1 MNRRTLVAVMI
12 VASSMSSV
20 LFGSGDAGAVV
31 SNADYT
37 AVPPFVSNATTPN
50 IILLMD
56 NSGSMSNR
64 ACESSSCGVL
74 ADGSTS
80 TVTTFTATTRY
91 SGYADPLRCYV
102 WDASDGRFENGT
114 AKSVMN
120 TQCGTTEWDGNFVN
134 WASFRRFDAVKKS
147 MIGGDCYHPTASPIR
162 NADGTCKPSGS
173 PSLPTVKVQKSG
185 VGTETS
191 NAVPYGGGTGDST
204 YVGRIPATAYS
215 GTPANIRMII
225 EDDGDLCVDDDNN
238 GDGCGNSGSS
248 DGDSFV
254 ETELNEISFAMYSEP
269 TGVIQ
274 QVGSKARFGLFEFKP
289 SGDGARM
296 LVSPGSRQ
304 AINFSDSF
312 VETFDTNTAA
322 MVDAV
327 QESFPSTWTPLAESL
342 YETARY
348 VAQINS
354 TYLDDKY
361 VYPIAFSGGIS
372 KGVAL
377 ATNGVG
383 SIGNGGGGSGTP
395 EHKVLTGSETC
406 PAGYITNAC
415 GRDPYFFGSNHTPAW
430 ASTSQLVNCC
440 KTFVLIFTDGEPTQD
455 RNIPGADAATGACT
469 AGSICDYASAISGAP
484 CVGGSSTIHAPNGVC
499 NTNAATPPLTLLG
512 EHKTDYASNGSH
524 FLNDVAYWAHKNDLR
539 PCSGTSDGTIAG
551 LGVTGHCLPGMQNL
565 TVYTFFAFGTI
576 SGREILMHTA
586 QQGAFDDADNDGI
599 PDPGEYDKENNLTG
613 AAAPDNVPDA
623 YFESSNVDDLQD
635 KLLAT
640 IASILRRSSSGS
652 SVSVLATASTG
663 EGALYQ
669 SYFFPST
676 IENVTKSDVKWTGY
690 TQALFID
697 TFGNTREDTIQDG
710 RLDYKEDKIIKTR
723 FDGLVVRVDKYVDT
737 DGDGLPND
745 QNGDKIVTSADC
757 NPCGQL
763 LSDILPIWE
772 AGKQLALKD
781 AATRTILTWVD
792 SDHNGV
798 VDASEQIAFT
808 TANEPTLR
816 PYLRATSAAVGEK
829 IINFVRGCEVAT
841 CADQATTRDRRL
853 SVTSGAGTSL
863 KVWKLGDVI
872 HSTPTIVAGPKD
884 RHDAIYG
891 DQSYS
896 AFLQKWYNRRQVA
909 YVGGN
914 DGMLHAFNAGYY
926 HPGDDTSASAPANTT
941 EHGWFTT
948 APADNSSGVPLGD
961 ELWGFVPYELLPQ
974 LEFLSRADYQHTY
987 YVDLPLK
994 VADVRIF
1001 TPDTDHPNGW
1011 GTILIG
1017 GFRMGGSCGAC
1028 TAGTGAPPL
1037 TVSVSGTDYTFY
1049 SSYFAMDITNP
1060 DAPKLLWSFSS
1071 SNLGL
1076 TTSVPAVVRVNPAA
1090 DPKASNTNA
1099 KWYMVVGSGPTGYNA
1114 SVVQSAKVFVVDLAT
1129 GPGSGNSLVTS
1140 YSVGSWN
1147 SYIGDITAFDRD
1159 LDYRHDVVYF
1169 GRVIH
1174 DGALPWRGKIYRLT
1188 MGAGGATAKFG
1199 TVTSPTQWGIASGSA
1214 RVPTEM
1220 LDTFVSGAEMG
1231 PVATAPSV
1239 TMDDAANVW
1248 VFAGSGRYYSGT
1260 DKTDVSTQYFVGLK
1274 DSVLNAGC
1282 NQSAG
1287 ALNCMDNDLVDVSNA
1302 TVCVVGVGDCG
1313 QASGTNQVSGVT
1325 GATTFTGLIG
1335 LVQSKDGW
1343 VTKLVEPG
1351 SSGPPVILPAAIGER
1366 VVSSPTVFGG
1376 VVFFPT
1382 FIPTNDICT
1391 SSGTSR
1397 LWALFYKTGS
1407 AYQEPIIGTA
1417 TSGANQTV
1425 NKFGSLGEGLA
1436 FGIVVHMGSGRDGGS
1451 PFGLL
1456 INMSQG
1462 NFGDCATCGGNG
1474 GSPNSGI
1481 NVPVAIDPRSHFFS
1495 WTNM

>member
-1 MNRRTLVAVMI
+1 MNRRTLAAVMA
-12 VASSMSSV
+12 VATSLSV
-20 LFGSGDAGAVV
+20 ALLNVGQAVAVV

-50 IILLMD
+50 IIVVMD

-64 ACESSSCGVL
+64 ACESTSCGTL

-80 TVTTFTATTRY
+80 TTTTWTNTTRY
-91 SGYADPLRCYV
+91 SGYFDPMTCYTYNTT
-102 WDASDGRFENGT
+102 DTRFESGASKATLAT
-114 AKSVMN
+114 ACSD
-120 TQCGTTEWDGNFVN
+120 TQWDGNFLN
-134 WASFRRFDAVKKS
+134 WSTLRRFDAVKRA
-147 MIGGDCYHPTASPIR
+147 MIGGDCFSTRAT
-162 NADGTCKPSGS
+162 DGTCPTSGT
-173 PSLPTVKVQKSG
+173 PALKTVRAQASG
-185 VGTETS
+185 VNTERADV
-191 NAVPYGGGTGDST
+191 NYAGGTGANT
-204 YVGRIPATAYS
+204 YVGRIPLAD
-215 GTPANIRMII
+215 R
-225 EDDGDLCVDDDNN
+225 
-238 GDGCGNSGSS
+238 GSS
-248 DGDSFV
+248 PGTISVHVSDAYFCIENDTSFNSNCGDS
-254 ETELNEISFAMYSEP
+254 YSIRKYHLKVGYTTEP

-274 QVGSKARFGLFEFKP
+274 QIGSKARFGLMEFK
-289 SGDGARM
+289 SSSEGARM
-296 LVSPGSRQ
+296 LVGAGSRQ
-304 AINFSDSF
+304 SIDWADGD
-312 VETFDTNTAA
+312 VETFTTNMAA

-327 QESFPSTWTPLAESL
+327 QESSPSTWTPLSEAL

-348 VAQINS
+348 TAQIQS
-354 TYLDDKY
+354 TFATGY

-372 KGVAL
+372 
-377 ATNGVG
+377 NGVNFATTGAG
-383 SIGNGGGGSGTP
+383 SIGTDEIKALVGT
-395 EHKVLTGSETC
+395 ETC
-406 PAGYITNAC
+406 PSGYITNAC
-415 GRDPYFFGSNHTPAW
+415 GRDPYFFGQNHTPPW
-430 ASTSQLVNCC
+430 ASTSQVVNCC
-440 KTFVLIFTDGEPTQD
+440 RTFVILFTDGEPTQD
-455 RNIPGADAATGACT
+455 QGIPSALQ
-469 AGSICDYASAISGAP
+469 DYAHAHHGQHCNGSDGA
-484 CVGGSSTIHAPNGVC
+484 APPRPVNGTC
-499 NTNAATPPLTLLG
+499 NTNAATPFSDLLA
-512 EHKTDYASNGSH
+512 EHKTDYADSGSH
-524 FLNDVAYWAHKNDLR
+524 YLDDVAYWAHTSDLR

-551 LGVTGHCLPGMQNL
+551 LSVTGHCIAGTQSL
-565 TVYTFFAFGTI
+565 TVYSFFAFGNI
-576 SGREILMHTA
+576 NGRGILAQTA
-586 QQGAFDDADNDGI
+586 RLGGFEDANNDGI
-599 PDPGEYDKENNLTG
+599 PQTSEWDKENNLTG
-613 AAAPDNVPDA
+613 ASTPDGIPDA

-640 IASILRRSSSGS
+640 IASILRRSASGS

-669 SYFFPST
+669 SYFYPST
-676 IENVTKSDVKWTGY
+676 IEPSTLSDVKWTGY

-697 TFGNTREDTIQDG
+697 TFGNTREDTNQDG
-710 RLDYKEDKIIKTR
+710 RLDYKVDKIIKTR
-723 FDGLVVRVDKYVDT
+723 FDAVSNSVKVDKYVDS

-745 QNGDKIVTSADC
+745 QNSDNQVTLADC
-757 NPCGQL
+757 NPCGQA
-763 LSDILPIWE
+763 LSDVVPIWE
-772 AGKQLALKD
+772 AGKRLALKD
-781 AATRTILTWVD
+781 ASTRTILTWVD
-792 SDHNGV
+792 SDHDGV
-798 VDASEQIAFT
+798 VDSGEQIPFT
-808 TANEPTLR
+808 TANETTLR
-816 PYLRATSAAVGEK
+816 PYLRAASSAEGTK
-829 IINFVRGCEVAT
+829 IINFIRGCDVGT
-841 CADQATTRDRRL
+841 CAEQATTRDRRL
-853 SVTSGAGTSL
+853 QVPSGSGTL

-872 HSTPTIVAGPKD
+872 HSTPTVVAGPRD

-926 HPGDDTSASAPANTT
+926 HPGDDASASAPANTT

-948 APADNSSGVPLGD
+948 APADNSSGAPLGD

-987 YVDLPLK
+987 FVDLPLK

-1001 TPDTDHPNGW
+1001 TADTDHPNGW

-1028 TAGTGAPPL
+1028 AAGTGAPPM
-1037 TVSVSGTDYTFY
+1037 TVNISGTDYTFY
-1049 SSYFAMDITNP
+1049 SSYFAMDVTNP
-1060 DAPKLLWSFSS
+1060 DSPKLLWSFSS
-1071 SNLGL
+1071 SDLGL

-1090 DPKASNTNA
+1090 DAKASNTNA
-1099 KWYMVVGSGPTGYNA
+1099 KWYMVVGSGPTGYDA
-1114 SVVQSAKVFVVDLAT
+1114 SVAQSAKVFVIDLAT
-1129 GPGSGNSLVTS
+1129 GPGSSNSLVTS
-1140 YSVGSWN
+1140 YSVGSWD
-1147 SYIGDITAFDRD
+1147 SYIGDMTAFDRD

-1220 LDTFVSGAEMG
+1220 LDTFTSGAEMG

-1248 VFAGSGRYYSGT
+1248 VFTGSGRYYSKS

-1282 NQSAG
+1282 NQAAG
-1287 ALNCMDNDLVDVSNA
+1287 ATNCMDNDLVDVSNA

-1313 QASGTNQVSGVT
+1313 QATGTNQVSGVT

-1343 VTKLVEPG
+1343 VTKLLEPAN
-1351 SSGPPVILPAAIGER
+1351 PPTKPAPYGIGER
-1366 VVSSPTVFGG
+1366 AVSSPTVFGG

-1382 FIPTNDICT
+1382 FIPTNDICV

-1417 TSGANQTV
+1417 ASGANQTV

-1462 NFGDCATCGGNG
+1462 NFGDCATCGFGG
-1474 GSPNSGI
+1474 GSPGGLPSSNIGA
-1481 NVPVAIDPRSHFFS
+1481 NVAIDPRSRYFS

>member
-1 MNRRTLVAVMI
+1 MNRRTFVSLMI
-12 VASSMSSV
+12 LAGSLSAG
-20 LFGSGDAGAVV
+20 LCGSGDAAAVV

-37 AVPPFVSNATTPN
+37 AAPPFVSNATTPN
-50 IILLMD
+50 IIILMD

-64 ACESSSCGVL
+64 ACESTSCGTL

-80 TVTTFTATTRY
+80 TTTTWTNTTRY
-91 SGYADPLRCYV
+91 SGYFDSLQCYSYNTT
-102 WDASDGRFENGT
+102 DKRFESGT
-114 AKSVMN
+114 GKAVLDTACPD
-120 TQCGTTEWDGNFVN
+120 TQWDGNFLN
-134 WASFRRFDAVKKS
+134 WSTLRRFDAVKRA
-147 MIGGDCYHPTASPIR
+147 MIGGDCATTRA
-162 NADGTCKPSGS
+162 ADGSCPTSGT
-173 PSLPTVKVQKSG
+173 PALKTVRAQSQGVNTERADVSYNGG
-185 VGTETS
+185 VGA
-191 NAVPYGGGTGDST
+191 NT
-204 YVGRIPATAYS
+204 YVGRIPLADRGSNPVTISIGVSSAYFCVDNDTTFDSNCGDAYS
-215 GTPANIRMII
+215 VRKYELKVGYT
-225 EDDGDLCVDDDNN
+225 
-238 GDGCGNSGSS
+238 
-248 DGDSFV
+248 
-254 ETELNEISFAMYSEP
+254 TEA

-274 QVGSKARFGLFEFKP
+274 QIGSKARFGLMEFK
-289 SGDGARM
+289 SSSEGARM
-296 LVSPGSRQ
+296 LVGAGSRQ
-304 AINFSDSF
+304 SIDWSGNGI
-312 VETFDTNTAA
+312 ETFTTNTAA

-327 QESFPSTWTPLAESL
+327 QESFPSTWTPLSEAL

-348 VAQINS
+348 VAQIES
-354 TYLDDKY
+354 TFTTGY
-361 VYPIAFSGGIS
+361 VYPIAFSGGNS
-372 KGVAL
+372 
-377 ATNGVG
+377 NGVNFATSGAG
-383 SIGNGGGGSGTP
+383 SIGTSEITAL
-395 EHKVLTGSETC
+395 VGSETC

-415 GRDPYFFGSNHTPAW
+415 GRDPYFFGQNHTPPW
-430 ASTSQLVNCC
+430 SASSQVVACC
-440 KTFVLIFTDGEPTQD
+440 RTFVIIFTDGEPTQD
-455 RNIPGADAATGACT
+455 QNIPTAIQDYGHAHHGQHCNGSDSAAPPRP
-469 AGSICDYASAISGAP
+469 I
-484 CVGGSSTIHAPNGVC
+484 NGTC
-499 NTNAATPPLTLLG
+499 NTNAATPFSDLLA
-512 EHKTDYASNGSH
+512 EHKTDYADSGSH
-524 FLNDVAYWAHKNDLR
+524 YLDDVAYWAHTSDLR

-551 LGVTGHCLPGMQNL
+551 LLSVTGHCIPGTQNL
-565 TVYTFFAFGTI
+565 TVYSFFAFGNI
-576 SGREILMHTA
+576 NGRGILAQTA
-586 QQGAFDDADNDGI
+586 RLGGFEDANEDGI
-599 PDPGEYDKENNLTG
+599 PQTAEWDKENNLTG
-613 AAAPDNVPDA
+613 SSTPDGIPDA

-640 IASILRRSSSGS
+640 IASILRRSASGS

-669 SYFFPST
+669 SYFYPSVDEIST
-676 IENVTKSDVKWTGY
+676 HVDVKWTGY

-697 TFGNTREDTIQDG
+697 TFGNTREDTPPQDG
-710 RLDYKEDKIIKTR
+710 RLDYKLDKIIKTR
-723 FDGLVVRVDKYVDT
+723 LEGQVVKVDKYVDT
-737 DGDGLPND
+737 DGDGLPNGACD
-745 QNGDKIVTSADC
+745 
-757 NPCGQL
+757 PCGQL
-763 LSDILPIWE
+763 LSNIEPIWE

-781 AATRTILTWVD
+781 SSTRTILTWVD
-792 SDHNGV
+792 SDHDGV
-798 VDASEQIAFT
+798 VDSGEQMAFS

-816 PYLRATSAAVGEK
+816 PYLRAASSAEGTK
-829 IINFVRGCEVAT
+829 IINFVRGCDVAT
-841 CADQATTRDRRL
+841 CAEQATTRDRRL
-853 SVTSGAGTSL
+853 QVPAGSGTL

-872 HSTPTIVAGPKD
+872 HSTPTVVAGPKD

-896 AFLQKWYNRRQVA
+896 AFLQKWYNRRQVV

-926 HPGDDTSASAPANTT
+926 HPGDDVSASAPANTT

-948 APADNSSGVPLGD
+948 APADNSSGPPLGD

-974 LEFLSRADYQHTY
+974 LEFLSRADYQHAY

-994 VADVRIF
+994 VVDVRIF
-1001 TPDTDHPNGW
+1001 TADTDHPNGW

-1028 TAGTGAPPL
+1028 VAGTGAPPM
-1037 TVSVSGTDYTFY
+1037 TVNISGTDYTFY

-1099 KWYMVVGSGPTGYNA
+1099 KWYMVVGSGPTGYDA
-1114 SVVQSAKVFVVDLAT
+1114 SVVQSAKVFVIDLAT

-1169 GRVIH
+1169 GRVIN

-1220 LDTFVSGAEMG
+1220 LDTFASGAEMG

-1239 TMDDAANVW
+1239 TTDDAANVW
-1248 VFAGSGRYYSGT
+1248 VFVGSGRYYGKS
-1260 DKTDVSTQYFVGLK
+1260 DKTDISTQYFVGMK

-1287 ALNCMDNDLVDVSNA
+1287 ALSCMENDLVDVSNA

-1313 QASGTNQVSGVT
+1313 LASGTNQVAGVT

-1343 VTKLVEPG
+1343 VTKLVEPAN
-1351 SSGPPVILPAAIGER
+1351 PPTKPVPYGIGER
-1366 VVSSPTVFGG
+1366 AVSSPTVFGG

-1382 FIPTNDICT
+1382 FIPTNDICVA
-1391 SSGTSR
+1391 SGTSR
-1397 LWALFYKTGS
+1397 FWALFYKTGS
-1407 AYQEPIIGTA
+1407 AYQEPIVGTTA
-1417 TSGANQTV
+1417 SGVNQTV
-1425 NKFGSLGEGLA
+1425 NKFASLGEGLA
-1436 FGIVVHMGSGRDGGS
+1436 FGSVAHMGSGGDGGS
-1451 PFGLL
+1451 PFGMK
-1456 INMSQG
+1456 INTSQG
-1462 NFGDCATCGGNG
+1462 NLREID
-1474 GSPNSGI
+1474 I
-1481 NVPVAIDPRSHFFS
+1481 PVAIDPRSRFFS
-1495 WTNM
+1495 WTNQ